1 MFSNE
6 SLFYA
11 QVAFLHIKIVTF
23 PIGNEFLPSHIL
35 LQLIAAILHIYKD
48 TKRQT
53 QVVLVIYGLKKW
65 PSLWYSLICSQA
77 ICSIIFLNLNI
88 MQSNHKIILSFFYD
102 VYTFLHSCSLC
113 SLMLTWYSGY
123 SKNVLKMSLFLTYY
137 ILPKS
142 RRYCCNV
149 FLRSYAII
157 FFCLLAIRLLISTK
171 ELQLCGYFMEG
182 YRLINIYVNEK
193 VPAAT
198 LKTICIVCW

>member
-11 QVAFLHIKIVTF
+11 EVAFLHTKRVTLS
-23 PIGNEFLPSHIL
+23 IGDKFLPYHIL
-35 LQLIAAILHIYKD
+35 LQFIAAILHITVD

-53 QVVLVIYGLKKW
+53 QVVLVMYGLKKW
-65 PSLWYSLICSQA
+65 PSLWYSFICSQA

-88 MQSNHKIILSFFYD
+88 MQSNHKNNLSFFYD
-102 VYTFLHSCSLC
+102 VYIFLHSCSLC
-113 SLMLTWYSGY
+113 SLILTRYSGY

-142 RRYCCNV
+142 LRYCCNV

-157 FFCLLAIRLLISTK
+157 FFCLLAIKLLMSTK
-171 ELQLCGYFMEG
+171 ELQLWGYFMEG
-182 YRLINIYVNEK
+182 YRFINIYIDDI
-193 VPAAT
+193 VPAAV
-198 LKTICIVCW
+198 LKTICIVC